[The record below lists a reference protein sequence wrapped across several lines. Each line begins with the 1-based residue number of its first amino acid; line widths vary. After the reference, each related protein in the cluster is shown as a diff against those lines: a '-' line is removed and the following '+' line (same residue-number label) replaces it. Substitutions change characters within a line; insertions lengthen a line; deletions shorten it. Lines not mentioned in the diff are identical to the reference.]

1 MKFTITNKIYLSIGI
16 LAAALIFLTVFS
28 QSNIGRVKSEVEHIN
43 SEAALLENLGDRIV
57 DHFQWANMLAADT
70 LLQGKEFTGKLDPTK
85 CKFGEWYYSY
95 KPEKKMEDTF
105 RKIEGPH
112 KRLHE
117 TASKILGE
125 MKDGKTDLARK
136 IYFEET
142 IPALKETQA
151 ALSEMKGLASKNMKE
166 QEGAIASTIKKM
178 SRVSVLV
185 YLAILMAFLSGAL
198 FLLARPIKKE
208 LDYLSG
214 KVELMAGGALRA
226 DIEVKTRD
234 EIGMLSANLAK
245 MVSAFNGTINSILS
259 LSGNVVSA
267 LDVMRVRAEKTSEG
281 AKNQSGQA
289 AQIATAAEEMSQTI
303 TDIARNASVASNSSA
318 EAMEAAEKG
327 KGVADGAVNT
337 VNRVHDS
344 TVELSSMIEKLNTRV
359 GEIGDIITVI
369 NDIADQTNLLA
380 LNAAIEAARAGEQG
394 RGFAVVADEV
404 RRLAERT
411 IKATAEI
418 SDKIGAVQTETKQTT
433 RSMDE
438 ASGEVAKATQ
448 FINEVGDSLNMIVSA
463 VQKVRDEITQIA
475 TAVEE
480 QSAASE
486 EVARNIE
493 KTSEIAR
500 DMENMSDDVMHEV
513 NGLVKISE
521 ELRNTTAGFKTKG
534 SELMILDIAKTDHR
548 VFIGKVGACLKGD
561 QKLDPLQ
568 MPDHRTCRFGKW
580 YLGDGQQLC
589 GRLQSF
595 KEVDTPH
602 AKIHTLAKEAV
613 AACNSGDKAKAEKIY
628 REMEDVS
635 DQIVSLLDAV
645 KRECH

>member
-28 QSNIGRVKSEVEHIN
+28 QSNIGRVKSEVDDIN
-43 SEAALLENLGDRIV
+43 SEAALLDNLGDRIV
-57 DHFQWANMLAADT
+57 DHFQWANMLAVDT
-70 LLQGKEFTGKLDPTK
+70 LMQGKEFKGKLDPTK

-117 TASKILGE
+117 SAAKIMGAI
-125 MKDGKTDLARK
+125 KDGKTDLARK

-142 IPALKETQA
+142 IPALKETQTT
-151 ALSEMKGLASKNMKE
+151 LSEMKGMASKNMKE

-178 SRVSVLV
+178 SMVSVIV
-185 YLAILMAFLSGAL
+185 YLVILMGFLSGAV

-214 KVELMAGGALRA
+214 KVELMAEGDLRA

-259 LSGNVVSA
+259 LSSNVVSA

-303 TDIARNASVASNSSA
+303 TDIARNASVASNSST

-327 KGVADGAVNT
+327 KGVADGAVKT

-359 GEIGDIITVI
+359 GEIGTIVTVI

-433 RSMDE
+433 RSMDD
-438 ASGEVAKATQ
+438 ASEEVAKATQ

-500 DMENMSDDVMHEV
+500 NMENMSDDVMHEV

-561 QKLDPLQ
+561 QKLDPSQ

-595 KEVDTPH
+595 KEVDVPH

-613 AACNSGDKAKAEKIY
+613 AACNAGDKAKAERIY

-645 KRECH
+645 KHECR

>member
-70 LLQGKEFTGKLDPTK
+70 LLQGKEFKGKLDPTK

-214 KVELMAGGALRA
+214 KVELMAGGDLRA